1 MSGRSFRS
9 VPTLVDV
16 ALAGSVVL
24 VAGQFWLSVALG
36 GVVYGCLAGGALLW
50 RRRRPVAVFVVVCAV
65 TAAALLLPV
74 TPLRT
79 TWHVAGFAAA
89 AGAALYAVVRYAASV
104 RAGVL
109 AAAVAVLGG
118 AAVAVQQG
126 MRPFAMPMTAEG
138 VGRALEATLFAAVG
152 VWSVAFVGRLYLS
165 AVAERAQ
172 AAERER
178 DQSTRIAVAEERAR
192 IARELHDI
200 VAHSLSVMV
209 VHANGA
215 EYALGRDDVARAAV
229 ALRTISATGCE
240 ALEDMKRLVQVLR
253 SDDAAAA
260 AEPAPVA
267 LAQLGA
273 VAERARGAGLTV
285 DLAVEGSPPVV
296 PGGIALAV
304 HRIVQEALTNT
315 LKHAGPA
322 PAATVRV
329 TYRPDGIEVEV
340 EDTGSAPVG
349 AGTGGHGLVGM
360 RERAG
365 LYGGE
370 FEAGPRAGGGWRV
383 RARIPLA
390 GGADRGVPA

>member
-9 VPTLVDV
+9 TPALVDW
-16 ALAGSVVL
+16 ALAVSVAL
-24 VAGQFWLSVALG
+24 VAGQCWLSFALG
-36 GVVYGCLAGGALLW
+36 GVVYGCLVGGTLLW

-65 TAAALLLPV
+65 TAAVLLPID
-74 TPLRT
+74 PLRT
-79 TWHVAGFAAA
+79 TWNVAGFAAA

-104 RAGVL
+104 RAGAL
-109 AAAVAVLGG
+109 AGAVAVFGG
-118 AAVAVQQG
+118 AAVEVQQG
-126 MRPFAMPMTAEG
+126 MHPFALPMTTDG
-138 VGRALEATLFAAVG
+138 VGRALAGTLFAAVG
-152 VWSVAFVGRLYLS
+152 VWAVAFIGRLYLS
-165 AVAERAQ
+165 GTAERAQ

-200 VAHSLSVMV
+200 VAHSLSVMI

-215 EYALGRDDVARAAV
+215 EYALDRDLARARV
-229 ALRTISATGCE
+229 ALQTINATGCE
-240 ALEDMKRLVQVLR
+240 ALEDMKRLVQLLR
-253 SDDAAAA
+253 SDDAD
-260 AEPAPVA
+260 PAPVV

-315 LKHAGPA
+315 LKHAGPS
-322 PAATVRV
+322 PAAMVRV

-340 EDTGSAPVG
+340 QDTGSGPVAVG
-349 AGTGGHGLVGM
+349 AGGHGLVGM

-370 FEAGPRAGGGWRV
+370 FEAGPLAGGGWRV

-390 GGADRGVPA
+390 DGAGRGASA

>member
-9 VPTLVDV
+9 VPVLVDV
-16 ALAGSVVL
+16 TLAASVAL
-24 VAGQFWLSVALG
+24 VAGQFWLNFALG
-36 GVVYGCLAGGALLW
+36 GVVYGCLVGGALLW
-50 RRRRPVAVFVVVCAV
+50 RRRRPVPVFVVVCAA
-65 TAAALLLPV
+65 TAAALLPV
-74 TPLRT
+74 DPFRT
-79 TWHVAGFAAA
+79 TWHVAGFAAG

-109 AAAVAVLGG
+109 AAAVVVLGG
-118 AAVAVQQG
+118 AAVVLQQG
-126 MRPFAMPMTAEG
+126 MRPFALPMTADG
-138 VGRALEATLFAAVG
+138 VGQALAGALFAAAG
-152 VWSVAFVGRLYLS
+152 IWSVAFIGRLYLS
-165 AVAERAQ
+165 GVAERAQ

-178 DQSTRIAVAEERAR
+178 DQSTRIAVADERAR

-200 VAHSLSVMV
+200 VAHSLSVMI

-215 EYALGRDDVARAAV
+215 EYAMSRDPARARV
-229 ALRTISATGCE
+229 ALQTITATGGE
-240 ALEDMKRLVQVLR
+240 ALEDMKRLVQLLR
-253 SDDAAAA
+253 SDDATPV

-267 LAQLGA
+267 LAQLSA

-285 DLAVEGSPPVV
+285 DLAVQGSPPVV

-329 TYRPDGIEVEV
+329 TYRADGIEVEV
-340 EDTGSAPVG
+340 EDTGSAPVA

-360 RERAG
+360 RERVD

-370 FEAGPRAGGGWRV
+370 FEAGPLAGGGWRV

-390 GGADRGVPA
+390 DDADRGGSA